1 MRPRSIAIAF
11 LVVALLIVAATVYKK
26 WKPSL
31 ERQLTDNIDSK
42 PGNSSL
48 PPFPTK
54 EPKTYQARRIVTFN
68 QTSTNADHSSAPQ
81 LTSRVVIAR
90 DGDRRREEHE
100 AGALGTIVYL
110 ETAAGRFV
118 MLPKS
123 RLYAAQDDGTTNNGL
138 TQLKVEPESMS
149 PDFLLNE
156 STVSTEY
163 QKLGAEVRSGRATT
177 KYRVITRSGNAS
189 IVSETLIWIDEILG
203 MPVAS
208 ELATSNSNGST
219 RISMEL
225 HDIRTEVESAAF
237 ALPADYRKVPMS
249 QILSMI
255 RPSGEAG
262 GPQAVK

>member
-11 LVVALLIVAATVYKK
+11 LVITLLIVAATLYKK
-26 WKPSL
+26 WKPSF
-31 ERQLTDNIDSK
+31 ERQSNDNADAK
-42 PGNSSL
+42 PNSSSL
-48 PPFPTK
+48 PPFSTK

-68 QTSTNADHSSAPQ
+68 QSSPNADHSSAQ
-81 LTSRVVIAR
+81 QQTSSVVIAR
-90 DGDRRREEHE
+90 DGEQRREEHE

-123 RLYAAQDDGTTNNGL
+123 RLYAAQNDETTDNGQP
-138 TQLKVEPESMS
+138 QLKVEPETMS

-177 KYRVITRSGNAS
+177 KYRVITRSGNPSIAS
-189 IVSETLIWIDEILG
+189 ESLIWIDEILG
-203 MPVAS
+203 MPIAS
-208 ELATSNSNGST
+208 ELASSNSNGST

-225 HDIRTEVESAAF
+225 SDISTAVESAVF

-255 RPSGEAG
+255 RASGEAAG
-262 GPQAVK
+262 LPVLK

>member
-11 LVVALLIVAATVYKK
+11 LVVALIVAATLYKK

-68 QTSTNADHSSAPQ
+68 QSSTSAASSARQ
-81 LTSRVVIAR
+81 RKSSVVIAR
-90 DGDRRREEHE
+90 DGDQRREEHE
-100 AGALGTIVYL
+100 AGTLGTIVYL
-110 ETAAGRFV
+110 ESAAGRFL

-123 RLYAAQDDGTTNNGL
+123 RLYAAQDDKTSNNGL
-138 TQLKVEPESMS
+138 TQLKVEPGTMS

-163 QKLGAEVRSGRATT
+163 EKLGAEVRSGRATT
-177 KYRVITRSGNAS
+177 KYRVITRSGNPPLA
-189 IVSETLIWIDEILG
+189 SETLIWIDEILG

-208 ELATSNSNGST
+208 ELATSNANGST

-225 HDIRTEVESAAF
+225 HDIRTEVESAVF
-237 ALPADYRKVPMS
+237 ALPADYRKVPRS

-255 RPSGEAG
+255 RAAGEAG
-262 GPQAVK
+262 GPKAEK

>member
-11 LVVALLIVAATVYKK
+11 LVVALLIVAATLYKK

-31 ERQLTDNIDSK
+31 ERQLTDNIDSQ

-68 QTSTNADHSSAPQ
+68 QSSTNEGSSAPQ
-81 LTSRVVIAR
+81 RTSRVVIAR
-90 DGDRRREEHE
+90 DGDQRREEHE

-123 RLYAAQDDGTTNNGL
+123 RVYAAQDDKTTDNGL
-138 TQLKVEPESMS
+138 TPLEGEPETMS

-156 STVSTEY
+156 SSVSTEY

-177 KYRVITRSGNAS
+177 KYRVITRSGNPPLT
-189 IVSETLIWIDEILG
+189 SETLIWIDEILG

-225 HDIRTEVESAAF
+225 HDIRTEVESAVF

-255 RPSGEAG
+255 RASGEVG
-262 GPQAVK
+262 GSQAVK

>member
-1 MRPRSIAIAF
+1 MIIRHHPQRTGSAKGLLALVLAF
-11 LVVALLIVAATVYKK
+11 AVLIVNCR
-26 WKPSL
+26 PS
-31 ERQLTDNIDSK
+31 S
-42 PGNSSL
+42 NSSNNTDTQAVL
-48 PPFPTK
+48 SSSPPFSTK
-54 EPKTYQARRIVTFN
+54 EPAHYRATRTITITEDGSVNKTR
-68 QTSTNADHSSAPQ
+68 TSS
-81 LTSRVVIAR
+81 VVIIR
-90 DGDRRREEHE
+90 DGARRREEHE

-123 RLYAAQDDGTTNNGL
+123 RLYAAQDDKTTNNGL
-138 TQLKVEPESMS
+138 TQLKVEPETMS

-163 QKLGAEVRSGRATT
+163 KKLGAEVRSGRATT
-177 KYRVITRSGNAS
+177 KYRVITRSGNPPLA
-189 IVSETLIWIDEILG
+189 SETLIWVDEILG

-225 HDIRTEVESAAF
+225 HDIRTEVESAVF

-255 RPSGEAG
+255 RASGEAG

>member
-11 LVVALLIVAATVYKK
+11 LVVALLIVAAILYKK
-26 WKPSL
+26 WNPSL

-42 PGNSSL
+42 SGNSSL

-68 QTSTNADHSSAPQ
+68 QSSTNAQSSAPQ
-81 LTSRVVIAR
+81 RTSTVVITR
-90 DGDRRREEHE
+90 DGDQRREEHE

-123 RLYAAQDDGTTNNGL
+123 RLYAAQDDETSDNGL
-138 TQLKVEPESMS
+138 TQLKVEPETMA

-156 STVSTEY
+156 SSVSTEY

-177 KYRVITRSGNAS
+177 KYRVITRSGNPPLA
-189 IVSETLIWIDEILG
+189 SETLIWVDEILG

-219 RISMEL
+219 LISMEL
-225 HDIRTEVESAAF
+225 HDISTEVENAVF

-255 RPSGEAG
+255 RAAGGAG